1 MKNKFAI
8 TVSDIELNVAT
19 EYTQEEVD
27 ALAAEVTE
35 RLDTVLK
42 SSRYYSKL
50 DAALLLLLETL
61 DENKKLEA
69 SAQEMKKKLET
80 MTLDLEI
87 QKIENEKLSGK
98 GGEQ

>member
-8 TVSDIELNVAT
+8 TVSDIELNVST
-19 EYTQEEVD
+19 DYTQEEVE

>member
-8 TVSDIELNVAT
+8 TVSDIELNVST
-19 EYTQEEVD
+19 DYTQEEVE

-69 SAQEMKKKLET
+69 SAQDMKKKLET